1 MPITPFGRI
10 STTLHMFPCRQY
22 SVNLCP
28 STLLRHDLMH
38 RIPEGS
44 TISKFA
50 SAACRVILFPGFA
63 DLLTHDRLATHGSNH
78 DRYLP
83 WPNATALSPL
93 SSIVAHS
100 LVPQLTATLV
110 EPAQRHQIDQSN
122 GKRRASALCSLLL
135 GFPQLFPCS
144 HTSNSKLQR
153 RSRILQ
159 PELDRLRILP
169 VPFHTSMAI
178 SSPTAGP
185 CYGCLG
191 SGPHAMPTPAPDRE
205 HTDLLVRQLSST
217 GA

>member
-10 STTLHMFPCRQY
+10 RTALHMFPCRQD

-50 SAACRVILFPGFA
+50 SAACRVHLFPGFA

-83 WPNATALSPL
+83 WPNATALLPL

-122 GKRRASALCSLLL
+122 GKVALLL
-135 GFPQLFPCS
+135 FAICYLAS
-144 HTSNSKLQR
+144 HSYFLALIPVIQSFR
-153 RSRILQ
+153 EEVGSFSRN
-159 PELDRLRILP
+159 
-169 VPFHTSMAI
+169 
-178 SSPTAGP
+178 
-185 CYGCLG
+185 
-191 SGPHAMPTPAPDRE
+191 
-205 HTDLLVRQLSST
+205 
-217 GA
+217 